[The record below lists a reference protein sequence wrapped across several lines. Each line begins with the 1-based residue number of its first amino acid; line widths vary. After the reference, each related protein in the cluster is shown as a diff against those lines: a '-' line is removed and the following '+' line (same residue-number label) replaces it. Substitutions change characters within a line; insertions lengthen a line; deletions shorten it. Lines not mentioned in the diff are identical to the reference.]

1 MHFPPFRRLRSS
13 RSRLWQH
20 QCLARVLVP
29 VREGQL
35 LAVTLRGGGRG
46 GQGAPSGP
54 LGKGAS
60 PCVRALSSRSLAGP
74 DPRVRRQR
82 PSTSVLG
89 GCKRRAQQPVGG
101 GPTQSFCSCS
111 VRTADRGGAQVAA
124 VSGVE
129 TGRQARG
136 AAVPPPRRAA
146 KPREKHSCVTVVVTD
161 GPGASR
167 RAASW
172 PASRPW
178 TGGVGDHLQE
188 GSLQHGEHDVLMRCL
203 APTNLARSRTRRP
216 SAGERGQN
224 RVARGSRV

>member
-60 PCVRALSSRSLAGP
+60 PCVRALSSRSLARR
-74 DPRVRRQR
+74 PRPPREASAPQHVG
-82 PSTSVLG
+82 VVNAG
-89 GCKRRAQQPVGG
+89 AQQPVGG

-216 SAGERGQN
+216 RAGGRGQN